1 MRMQPFGR
9 SEEGWW
15 SGGSVAGSPGTRVL
29 SGPYEKFQMFVPD
42 GIAGLQ
48 VAPPLELA
56 RRLAEVEASL
66 ARLDGLAEAQALRVL
81 TPLLA
86 RQESMA
92 SSWIEGFEVE
102 YRRLVQASIHPSEKD
117 DTVRTVLGNVE
128 AMRQAIALGS
138 KQQFEVGHILQLHR
152 ALMERAPHPWSTI
165 AGQVRTGLVWIGPR
179 GCTPITAEYVAPPAR
194 LVHGLLEDLV
204 AFMNRDDVP
213 TLMQAA
219 IAHAQFETIHPFADG
234 NGRVGRCL
242 IHALLSRH
250 GLGSI
255 VVPVSSAFAA
265 DRHAYIGGLT
275 VYQRG
280 EIGQWVRFFIAALD
294 AAADQVALLERDLAE
309 LRTIWHDRLRT
320 RGARSDAAD
329 WRLLDVLLAQ
339 PVVDVAT
346 VARSLEVSTPT
357 ASAALARL
365 EELGIVGGSDRR
377 WRREWTAMGVIDIM
391 ADAELRFHLH
401 TAPEA

>member
-1 MRMQPFGR
+1 MRMEAFGHR
-9 SEEGWW
+9 EEGWW
-15 SGGSVAGSPGTRVL
+15 SGGMHAGPTRSGQRPGT
-29 SGPYEKFQMFVPD
+29 YQKFEMFVPD
-42 GIAGLQ
+42 RIAGLQ
-48 VAPPLELA
+48 VAPTLELA
-56 RRLAEVEASL
+56 RLLAEVESAV
-66 ARLDGLAEAQALRVL
+66 ARLDGLAEAQALRTL

-102 YRRLVQASIHPSEKD
+102 YRRLVQASIQPWEKD

-128 AMRQAIALGS
+128 AMRQAIALGGE
-138 KQQFEVGHILQLHR
+138 QRFEVDHILQLHR

-165 AGQVRTGLVWIGPR
+165 AGQLRTGLVWVGPR
-179 GCTPITAEYVAPPAR
+179 GCTPPTAEYVAPPAR
-194 LVHGLLEDLV
+194 LVHSLLDDLV

-265 DRHAYIGGLT
+265 DRPAYIGGL
-275 VYQRG
+275 VAYQRG
-280 EIGQWVRFFIAALD
+280 EIGDWLRFFTSALN
-294 AAADQVALLERDLAE
+294 AAAFQVALLERDLAA
-309 LRTIWHDRLRT
+309 LRAAWHDRFRA
-320 RGARSDAAD
+320 RGVRSDAAD

-357 ASAALARL
+357 ATAALARL
-365 EELGIVGGSDRR
+365 EDLGIVAGGDRR
-377 WRREWTAMGVIDIM
+377 WRRQWTATGVIDLM

-401 TAPEA
+401 TSPDA